1 VSVTNP
7 GIPAE
12 AHPLYETWV
21 MLLNGY
27 GYNWYREDNVR
38 RADDLLIRSKASES
52 LGRAAERL
60 RDLESAYRKAHLP
73 DPTREHPDQD
83 PAHLAVARRFRAF
96 QDRVRDLDT
105 KLRGAAVPPD
115 DKIWAR
121 YRNEL
126 GTLKALGACDVVLA
140 GSANDLDRALA
151 AIAPGSPLPAADEAT
166 LESRLADIA
175 RSLTERKQVLSL

>member
-1 VSVTNP
+1 MTDP
-7 GIPAE
+7 GLPGE

-27 GYNWYREDNVR
+27 GYNWYREDNRR
-38 RADDLLIRSKASES
+38 RADDLLIRSKASEA

-60 RDLESAYRKAHLP
+60 RDFESAYRKAHLP
-73 DPTREHPDQD
+73 DPTREHPYQD
-83 PAHLAVARRFRAF
+83 PAHLAAARQFHGLLE
-96 QDRVRDLDT
+96 RVRELDT

-126 GTLKALGACDVVLA
+126 GTLKTLGACDVVLA
-140 GSANDLDRALA
+140 GSANDLNRALS
-151 AIAPGSPLPAADEAT
+151 AIAPGVALSPADEAT

-175 RSLTERKQVLSL
+175 RSLAERKQVLSL